1 MGLKPTSCILC
12 RSHKALLLPIL
23 GPFEYVQP
31 LSNSTV
37 AMVACH
43 PQTGVRGGRARALTS
58 LIILNHFWRPLPPS
72 TPVGIFKAAQ
82 RIFTSLNIPNIP
94 TGQANICVTLGFL
107 GTTDPKTG
115 RRGALHIDIDSKRNL
130 QTHMPRVISE
140 LQTELTSVKPETQRR
155 PT

>member
-31 LSNSTV
+31 LSNSAV

-72 TPVGIFKAAQ
+72 TPVGILKAAQ
-82 RIFTSLNIPNIP
+82 RIFTSLNIPNTP

-107 GTTDPKTG
+107 GTTYPKNRTEG
-115 RRGALHIDIDSKRNL
+115 STTYRHRQQKEPTN
-130 QTHMPRVISE
+130 THA
-140 LQTELTSVKPETQRR
+140 
-155 PT
+155 